1 MSHCH
6 PFYSQG
12 CLPQEVWWGWVPSCS
27 AKGVAQAKC
36 CVSVEDYH
44 LPDASSSSCLP
55 AIPAARR
62 ADFSFSNC
70 FASDYSHIWQKALVT
85 ACIQRRDNAYHV
97 QCLVCTE
104 VQISPAALHAAGGM
118 GGGL

>member
-1 MSHCH
+1 MLLSALYNRGWDVSLP
-6 PFYSQG
+6 PFPQPRMALA

-36 CVSVEDYH
+36 RVSVEDYH
-44 LPDASSSSCLP
+44 LPDTSSSSCLP

-70 FASDYSHIWQKALVT
+70 FASDYSRIWQKPLLT
-85 ACIQRRDNAYHV
+85 ACV
-97 QCLVCTE
+97 
-104 VQISPAALHAAGGM
+104 
-118 GGGL
+118 